1 MNKVMTIE
9 QSIDFDKM
17 YRDVLS
23 KLSHTVPEA
32 FAELVDNSLD
42 ANAQSVVVVCDEDK
56 FTICDDGLGMNV
68 KELINSCAFS
78 SKTSELSLIGKFG
91 CGGTAASAVIAAK
104 KKILTKKNGQPLLVA
119 KQNLIKDVT
128 NISFTNPTDQ
138 ELKLFD
144 EKCGNSGTIIILS
157 KLKPVHQTRI
167 GDRKSALIKHF
178 SEVFRKYLE
187 GGKKIKIVDGKG
199 ETSVKPFDPLFWN
212 DGSKILAEFNL
223 TKSFTYNGKTV
234 NIRAV
239 QLNPAAFAKNETGA
253 PSLANQGFHMIR
265 DERQIAHLNHISG
278 LWQRH
283 NDLNSL
289 RVEVQFPVSLD
300 EEFGVQMS
308 KNKTILKQPIVDKMK
323 SIVVPWLN
331 ERRKHI
337 QKNRLKTENKQLD
350 NLDKKFVEDF
360 ASKAA
365 SIGVPRKISDNGDK
379 KKREAGSKR
388 GTVKKKGTQITRQT
402 KQEIYEVPI
411 IERVTDVNN
420 PRSHWFDE
428 GVVTINE
435 GSKFIQDLYVN
446 ADDKTRFIMRS
457 MFFAEY
463 FASRVYLDGTEEKN
477 TIEAYRED
485 FLTKLLNTHK
495 QLMSC

>member
-1 MNKVMTIE
+1 MSNVVSIE

-17 YRDVLS
+17 YGQVLPN
-23 KLSHTVPEA
+23 LSHTVPEA

-56 FTICDDGLGMNV
+56 FTIYDDGLGMDK
-68 KELINSCAFS
+68 KELINSCAFAS
-78 SKTSELSLIGKFG
+78 ETSQSSLIGKFG
-91 CGGTAASAVIAAK
+91 CGGTAAATVIASEK
-104 KKILTKKNGQPLLVA
+104 KMLTKKNGQPLLVA
-119 KQNLIKDVT
+119 KQSFVKDVT
-128 NISFTNPTDQ
+128 KISFTNPTEQ

-144 EKCGNSGTIIILS
+144 EKCGNSGTIIILG

-167 GDRKSALIKHF
+167 GARKAALIKHF

-199 ETSVKPFDPLFWN
+199 ETSVEPYDPLFWN
-212 DGSKILAEFNL
+212 DSSKIFPEFNL
-223 TKSFTYNGKTV
+223 ASSFVHNGETV
-234 NIRAV
+234 NIRCT
-239 QLNPAAFAKNETGA
+239 QLNSAAFPNKDRGA

-278 LWQRH
+278 VWQRH

-308 KNKTILKQPIVDKMK
+308 KNKTILTQPIVDKMK

-337 QKNRLKTENKQLD
+337 KKNRSKTENKQLD
-350 NLDKKFVEDF
+350 NLDKKFVEDV

-365 SIGVPRKISDNGDK
+365 SIGVKRKISENGDK
-379 KKREAGSKR
+379 KKREAGSKK
-388 GTVKKKGTQITRQT
+388 GTVKKKGTQITRQA
-402 KQEIYEVPI
+402 KREIYDVPK

-420 PRSHWFDE
+420 PRSHWSDE

-446 ADDKTRFIMRS
+446 ADDKTRFMVRS

-463 FASRVYLDGTEEKN
+463 FASREYLDGTEEKN
-477 TIEAYRED
+477 IIEAYQQE
-485 FLTKLLNTHK
+485 FLTKLLNIHK
-495 QLMSC
+495 QLMSH